1 MDSKE
6 RFCEIEKV
14 MWLHHDLKF
23 SVNEFMAGSSGNYAA
38 MDQESAKAVVKE
50 RYLQALERAQ

>member
-1 MDSKE
+1 MTRAEIDSKE

-23 SVNEFMAGSSGNYAA
+23 SVNEFMARSSGNYAA
-38 MDQESAKAVVKE
+38 MD
-50 RYLQALERAQ
+50 